1 VPLVV
6 VESCTLVEA
15 SETRPGPEVVVIE
28 LEIASIPAY
37 GTSLGQSYVLVFLK
51 KKKPCVLVLCND
63 RDPINER

>member
-51 KKKPCVLVLCND
+51 KKN
-63 RDPINER
+63 RAY